1 MTMTSSESYPIAHIP
16 SINTASTSG
25 STPTP
30 IAPFVEPQSIR
41 PPRMDLSLPC
51 RPRKGTTR
59 ASSGATRILW

>member
-1 MTMTSSESYPIAHIP
+1 MTMTSSESSPIAHIP
-16 SINTASTSG
+16 SISTASTSG

-41 PPRMDLSLPC
+41 LPRMGSSLPC

-59 ASSGATRILW
+59 ALSGVTRISW